1 MKKGLEPHEF
11 ESILLS
17 KLSNMFKG
25 QNRVV
30 NKRMK
35 ETAVQLRKD
44 VCIRENRTRSGWDK
58 RFRRANEK
66 HVEHGTLPNQHET
79 MEQIKKRTGV
89 SGDRRFDGLLI
100 LLYHYEQHLLFSTD
114 ELLGEELR
122 QLTPPIE
129 LIKKFPGFFY
139 HNGKRFET
147 DDACRVIDNFTIRFF
162 RYLTLL
168 WNNGQVPTGEWAPQN
183 IPEIRALC
191 FHIVLGRRTVDWA
204 NENDLLHDKKF
215 LTWQRH
221 VKIEI
226 SYAALVVVLDMILKN
241 QKAVAPQQNEIL
253 VKYVVVHNMEPK
265 QQQAVAPQQ
274 YKTVMKT
281 EVVLDIFPKQQQAV
295 ASQQNKILVKHVMVH
310 NTIPEQQQAVAP
322 QQNETIV

>member
-44 VCIRENRTRSGWDK
+44 VCIRENRARSGWDK
-58 RFRRANEK
+58 RFRRASEK

-79 MEQIKKRTGV
+79 IEQIKKRTGV
-89 SGDRRFDGLLI
+89 SGKRRFDGLLI
-100 LLYHYEQHLLFSTD
+100 KLYHFEQHLLFSKD

-122 QLTPPIE
+122 QLTPP
-129 LIKKFPGFFY
+129 
-139 HNGKRFET
+139 
-147 DDACRVIDNFTIRFF
+147 
-162 RYLTLL
+162 
-168 WNNGQVPTGEWAPQN
+168 
-183 IPEIRALC
+183 
-191 FHIVLGRRTVDWA
+191 
-204 NENDLLHDKKF
+204 
-215 LTWQRH
+215 
-221 VKIEI
+221 
-226 SYAALVVVLDMILKN
+226 
-241 QKAVAPQQNEIL
+241 
-253 VKYVVVHNMEPK
+253 KYVVESK

-274 YKTVMKT
+274 NKTVMKT

-295 ASQQNKILVKHVMVH
+295 ASQQNEILVKHVMVH